1 MEYYFKVCC
10 SLDDGCLNSTAKM
23 DLVPIVV
30 RKQDLTNH
38 SSEKAKLAEEIEEKI
53 RASYNPA

>member
-1 MEYYFKVCC
+1 
-10 SLDDGCLNSTAKM
+10 M